1 MPCKKSDARISVS
14 LLTSP
19 SQPKAMLEFRS
30 LNWLPSLSGVKNIHM
45 MVAVYAAAP
54 ITLTLQQH
62 SVRRKM
68 SRETDKPLAEVS

>member
-1 MPCKKSDARISVS
+1 
-14 LLTSP
+14 
-19 SQPKAMLEFRS
+19 MLEFRS

-62 SVRRKM
+62 SVRRQM